1 MEGIKYV
8 GIDDLE
14 AGEAGQLQE
23 LSEDEF
29 AKVLKRAKLKEA
41 ELSVFVK
48 KIHKGEK
55 SHHYELIL
63 KLNAAGTKKAWF
75 DVRHEDFDLAKLI
88 HRCFDALA
96 ANMEHEFS
104 KGLKKS
110 KFVA

>member
-8 GIDDLE
+8 GLDDLE
-14 AGEAGQLQE
+14 AGEAEQLQDM
-23 LSEDEF
+23 SESEF
-29 AKVLKRAKLKEA
+29 AKVLKRTKLKEA
-41 ELSVFVK
+41 ELSVFAK

-75 DVRHEDFDLAKLI
+75 NVRHEDFDLAKVI

-96 ANMEHEFS
+96 ANIEHEFA
-104 KGLKKS
+104 KNLKKE